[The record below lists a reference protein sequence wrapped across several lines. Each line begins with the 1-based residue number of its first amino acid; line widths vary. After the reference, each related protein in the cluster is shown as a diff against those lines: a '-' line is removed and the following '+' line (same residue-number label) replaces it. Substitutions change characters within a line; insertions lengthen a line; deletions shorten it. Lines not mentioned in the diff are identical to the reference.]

1 MLLLVMDW
9 FSCYTNYQTKLALC
23 QNSLCCVVVKLLIQG
38 NEWLDSHAI
47 IGPLGCWELGVYV

>member
-1 MLLLVMDW
+1 MDW

-23 QNSLCCVVVKLLIQG
+23 QNSLCCVVVELLIQG
-38 NEWLDSHAI
+38 NEWLDSHAM